1 MEIRD
6 SNSEESLM
14 KTTPLHPASAS
25 STITLETLLTKE
37 RVAAQMGISI
47 RTLEGLIANSEFP
60 KGVRVG
66 RFLYWTEVAINAW
79 HQRVFAA
86 QLAWRP

>member
-1 MEIRD
+1 
-6 SNSEESLM
+6 M
-14 KTTPLHPASAS
+14 KATPVHPSSAG
-25 STITLETLLTKE
+25 STITLAALLTKE
-37 RVAAQMGISI
+37 QVATRMGICV
-47 RTLEGLIANSEFP
+47 RTLEGLVANGEFP

-66 RFLYWTEVAINAW
+66 RFLYWTEAAINAW

>member
-1 MEIRD
+1 MK
-6 SNSEESLM
+6 NSPPHLTQPPVPTSGI
-14 KTTPLHPASAS
+14 TSSA
-25 STITLETLLTKE
+25 LLTKE
-37 RVAAQMGISI
+37 QVAQKMNLSV
-47 RTLEGLIANSEFP
+47 RTLEGLVAKGEFP

-66 RFLYWTEVAINAW
+66 RFLYWTESAISSW